1 MCTEEEKDDPG
12 SQGQMLSS
20 DASKGPGRT
29 KALCSASP
37 GLLPTRTP
45 QEPER
50 HPGVW
55 PESASASQPLCAM
68 RLH

>member
-1 MCTEEEKDDPG
+1 MTQISGANVELGRLHG
-12 SQGQMLSS
+12 SRQNQDLR
-20 DASKGPGRT
+20 P
-29 KALCSASP
+29 ASP
-37 GLLPTRTP
+37 RLLPTRTP

-55 PESASASQPLCAM
+55 PEGASASQPLCAV